1 MSQQPVLRF
10 GLIGLGGGG
19 RSLLRAFREHP
30 AIRLTAAADVR
41 PEALDEFSRE
51 YGADTFLSAE
61 ELCRSPNVDAVW
73 VATPNHLH
81 AEHAIIAAEHHKHVI
96 VSKPMAV
103 TIDECQEM
111 IAACEKHG
119 VRLLVGHT
127 QSLLPGIRKMAELVR
142 SGSFGRLGMVH
153 SWHFTP
159 WIYRPRM
166 PEELDLAKGGGVVY
180 RQAPH
185 QIDIVRF
192 IGGGQVRSVRAMTG
206 MWDAARPVPGAFVTY
221 LEFQDGTPATIVYS
235 GYGHFDAS
243 ELTFGLGGFLS
254 GRGRVL
260 VPSGLPAAA
269 EEMLKQSERDT
280 ASATNKP
287 QSPASGTKDVPSV
300 PFGLTIASC
309 ARADLRQSPSG
320 ITVYGHQGQRREIP
334 VPGPEPRGWPELQD
348 LYDAVM
354 YGKPIVHDGHWGLAT
369 QEVVTAIMRSA
380 EERREVFLA
389 HQAAV
394 AI

>member
-1 MSQQPVLRF
+1 MFQRPVLRF

-51 YGADTFLSAE
+51 YGGDTFLSAE

-81 AEHAIIAAEHHKHVI
+81 AGHAIMAAEHHKHVV

-103 TIDECQEM
+103 TLDECQDM
-111 IAACEKHG
+111 VAACETYG
-119 VRLLVGHT
+119 VRLLAGHT
-127 QSLLPGIRKMAELVR
+127 QSLLPGIRRMAELVR
-142 SGSFGRLGMVH
+142 SGDFGRLGMVH
-153 SWHFTP
+153 CWHYTP

-166 PEELDLAKGGGVVY
+166 PEELDLAKGGGAVY

-185 QIDIVRF
+185 QIDIVRL
-192 IGGGQVRSVRAMTG
+192 IGGGLVRSVRAMTAI
-206 MWDAARPVPGAFVTY
+206 WDVTRPVPGAFVTY
-221 LEFQDGTPATIVYS
+221 LEFEDGTPATIVYS

-243 ELTFGLGGFLS
+243 ELTFGLGGFFS

-260 VPSGLPAAA
+260 VASGLSAAA
-269 EEMLKQSERDT
+269 EQMLKDSERDT
-280 ASATNKP
+280 AGVNP
-287 QSPASGTKDVPSV
+287 QPPPAGAKSVPSV

-320 ITVYGHQGQRREIP
+320 ITAYGHHGQRHEIP
-334 VPGPEPRGWPELQD
+334 VPGPVPRGWAELQE
-348 LYDAVM
+348 LYDAVV
-354 YGKPIVHDGHWGLAT
+354 YDKPVAHDGRWGLAT
-369 QEVVTAIMRSA
+369 QEVVSAVMRSA
-380 EERREVFLA
+380 EERREVFLK
-389 HQAAV
+389 HQVAV
-394 AI
+394 TN